1 MCRVF
6 EDLIDDIREGGNDL
20 YAYRKFND
28 IVAKEW
34 DNQYTLQEKIFE
46 AKNFTVYI
54 ATHRENKLAYNQ
66 LVLIKHFCNEKPS
79 VHIWHKKISTDATKL
94 DITKEVTEA
103 IQTGFVNEE

>member
-6 EDLIDDIREGGNDL
+6 EDLIDDIRGGGTIYMIIEDL
-20 YAYRKFND
+20 KD

-34 DNQYTLQEKIFE
+34 DNQYTLQEKIVE

-66 LVLIKHFCNEKPS
+66 LVLIKHFFNEKPS

-103 IQTGFVNEE
+103 IQSGFVNEE

>member
-1 MCRVF
+1 MLI
-6 EDLIDDIREGGNDL
+6 EDL
-20 YAYRKFND
+20 KD
-28 IVAKEW
+28 IVAKDL
-34 DNQYTLQEKIFE
+34 DNQYTLQEKVFE
-46 AKNFTVYI
+46 AKI
-54 ATHRENKLAYNQ
+54 SQSISLPIENKLAYNQ